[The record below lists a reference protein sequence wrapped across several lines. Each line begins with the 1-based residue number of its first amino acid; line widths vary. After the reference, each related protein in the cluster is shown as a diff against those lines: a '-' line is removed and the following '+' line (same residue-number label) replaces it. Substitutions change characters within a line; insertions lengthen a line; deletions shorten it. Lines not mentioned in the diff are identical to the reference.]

1 MRDSKTFWDRSAK
14 KYARSPIKDEASYQR
29 KLELTRT
36 CFTPGCRVLEFGC
49 GTGSTALVHAPW
61 VGDIIATDISTSML
75 EIARQRASDA
85 GTGNVQF
92 IEGDLLELSFDDSS
106 FDVVLGLNVL
116 HLIEPLQETIE
127 HVHRLLKPGGAF
139 VSSTALVGEINP
151 FWRLAIPLMQW
162 VGLAPFVQRLDRSG
176 LEQRLTAAG
185 FHIEQ
190 CWQPPGAALFI
201 IARKT

>member
-49 GTGSTALVHAPW
+49 GTGATALVHAPW

-151 FWRLAIPLMQW
+151 FWHLAIPLMQW